1 MTRARLI
8 ELPGEP
14 YSRAGITGS
23 EGSRETL
30 RYQTESGAT
39 VTIVLTDGKVTEVP
53 H

>member
-23 EGSRETL
+23 EGRCQTL
-30 RYQTESGAT
+30 RYRTESGAT
-39 VTIVLTDGKVTEVP
+39 VTSVLTDGKVTEAP
-53 H
+53 Q